1 MSRELFEAFY
11 MTLDESEKLH
21 LFRTTKPF
29 RNVPIGGYKWIVSR
43 AMYVGWQAGE
53 QSKQT
58 EIDQLRAELAKAQVV
73 PEYPMQPMQNK
84 RFEANPIIEHFIE
97 DLNAVA
103 IWCQLNDIDGKYQEQ
118 LAQLIGYS
126 LSGYGELSYVS
137 DESYDRAVK
146 SLQGET
152 V

>member
-1 MSRELFEAFY
+1 MSREAFEKWYSENICTLAEFETDADGYYEDSTEQVAF
-11 MTLDESEKLH
+11 
-21 LFRTTKPF
+21 
-29 RNVPIGGYKWIVSR
+29 R
-43 AMYVGWQAGE
+43 AWQA
-53 QSKQT
+53 SNKK
-58 EIDQLRAELAKAQVV
+58 LRAELAKAQVV

-84 RFEANPIIEHFIE
+84 RFEANPIIENFIE

-126 LSGYGELSYVS
+126 LNGYGELSYVS